1 MGWQGEQIRQDPLD
15 AEKKRWN
22 MEVVS
27 WAPRAFLFHN
37 FLTEEEC
44 DHMIKMATPSMTKS
58 TVVDNKTGKSV
69 PSSIRTSSGTF
80 FRKHQDSVIA
90 EVERK
95 IAEASMVP
103 AENGEGL
110 QILHYDVGQKYE
122 SHYDFFHDKFNND
135 PSKGGQRVATMLMYL
150 STPESGGETVFP
162 ASKIKPDRSGGQ
174 WSDCARRGA
183 SVKAKKGD
191 ALLFWSLTPDQK
203 EDTTSLH
210 ASCPVIRG
218 EKWSATKWMHVNG
231 FALGDDWGGHP
242 PGECKNYHD
251 SCGMWAS
258 IGECKNNPDYMIGA
272 GGVGGA
278 CRPACKE
285 CVKKGAFNKPS

>member
-1 MGWQGEQIRQDPLD
+1 MKCLRAVLAAYYLSSVALLVFADVEERLVGWQGEQIRQEPLD
-15 AEKKRWN
+15 AGKKRWN

-27 WAPRAFLFHN
+27 WAPRAFVFHN

-44 DHMIKMATPSMTKS
+44 DHMIKIATPSMTKS

-80 FRKHQDSVIA
+80 FRKSQDSVIA
-90 EVERK
+90 GVERK

-162 ASKIKPDRSGGQ
+162 ASKIKPDRSGGL

-191 ALLFWSLTPDQK
+191 ALLFWSLTV
-203 EDTTSLH
+203 SNWLLVASISSACLH
-210 ASCPVIRG
+210 ACLCSLLLVRACVALSRYLVENRANCNLERLIV
-218 EKWSATKWMHVNG
+218 SAMVQ
-231 FALGDDWGGHP
+231 
-242 PGECKNYHD
+242 
-251 SCGMWAS
+251 S
-258 IGECKNNPDYMIGA
+258 
-272 GGVGGA
+272 
-278 CRPACKE
+278 
-285 CVKKGAFNKPS
+285 